1 MAVPVFCEDEV
12 VGTGG
17 WRPSENRL
25 GLAGSN
31 RSEYLR
37 NHRDW
42 LSKIGRLQNRRNR
55 IAANRS

>member
-1 MAVPVFCEDEV
+1 MAVLVFCENEV

-17 WRPSENRL
+17 RPSENRL
-25 GLAGSN
+25 GLAGNS

-42 LSKIGRLQNRRNR
+42 LSKIGCLQNSRNR